1 MTKEA
6 AENKG
11 GNGTAME
18 NEELKQED
26 TKKDRRK
33 KEKKSMPFVLQLALL
48 VVMVIVLR
56 NMIGTVLVKGSSME
70 PNFNHGDL
78 VFINKL
84 STSIGSP
91 DYGDVVICELEDE
104 STHENIIKRV
114 IGLPG
119 DEIDIEENEDDDE
132 VYDLYVNGELIEEP
146 FLGEPMMTKGNI
158 DYPFEVPE
166 DSYFVM
172 GDNRNASS
180 DSRRESIGPIHK
192 DDLMGKVV
200 LRLYPFSEFG
210 LID

>member
-1 MTKEA
+1 
-6 AENKG
+6 
-11 GNGTAME
+11 ME
-18 NEELKQED
+18 KEELKQEIREE
-26 TKKDRRK
+26 TTEETAGRKK
-33 KEKKSMPFVLQLALL
+33 KEKKSMPLLLQLVLL
-48 VVMVIVLR
+48 VIMVAVLR
-56 NMIGTVLVKGSSME
+56 NVMGTVLVKGSSME

-91 DYGDVVICELEDE
+91 DYGDVVICKLDE
-104 STHENIIKRV
+104 GSGYENIIKRV

-119 DEIDIEENEDDDE
+119 DEIEILESDDDE
-132 VYDLYVNGELIEEP
+132 EVFELYVNGEYIEEP
-146 FLGEPMMTKGNI
+146 FLGEPMMTEGNI

-166 DSYFVM
+166 NSYFVM
-172 GDNRNASS
+172 GDNRNESL
-180 DSRRESIGPIHK
+180 DSRRESVGAIHK